1 MRGSIKLFSIKGID
15 VKVHFTFPLILIWA
29 AYHWG
34 VQAGQGATGA
44 LFGAV
49 VTVLLFACVTL
60 HELAHSLTA
69 MRYGATVREITLLPI
84 GGVAQME
91 EIPAKPAQEL
101 VMSLVGPLTN
111 IAIAILLILICLPLG
126 VRSTMVV
133 GELFQVLGTVS

>member
-44 LFGAV
+44 LFGVV

-69 MRYGATVREITLLPI
+69 MRYGRQCE
-84 GGVAQME
+84 
-91 EIPAKPAQEL
+91 
-101 VMSLVGPLTN
+101 
-111 IAIAILLILICLPLG
+111 
-126 VRSTMVV
+126 RSPYSPSAAWRRWRRYRRSQPRN
-133 GELFQVLGTVS
+133 L